1 MLPFMQMIVVADI
14 DFSLIDSER
23 EKMQIAKVSSK
34 SNFFKKKK
42 KKKKPWLI
50 NRASK
55 FIIKGLEIEK
65 DGEWILCE
73 LLPNSFVILAGDALM
88 EFHSLSFNER
98 KIHSQE

>member
-1 MLPFMQMIVVADI
+1 MIVVADI

-23 EKMQIAKVSSK
+23 EKMRIAKVSSK
-34 SNFFKKKK
+34 SNFFKKKEK
-42 KKKKPWLI
+42 RKKKKPWLI

-55 FIIKGLEIEK
+55 FIIEGLEIEK

-73 LLPNSFVILAGDALM
+73 LLPNSFVILARDALM

>member
-1 MLPFMQMIVVADI
+1 MIVVADI

-23 EKMQIAKVSSK
+23 EKMPIAKVSSK
-34 SNFFKKKK
+34 SNFLFLKKKK
-42 KKKKPWLI
+42 KKERWLI

-55 FIIKGLEIEK
+55 FIIEGLEVEK

-88 EFHSLSFNER
+88 VFHSLSFNER